1 MHSAEA
7 SAPEMMRTLLVVV
20 GLVALAACGPDRN
33 GTDDAVGGSAAA
45 GETPARAWRS
55 SPGSGVRL
63 EAGEPIRVETGPHTL
78 LFPADNAPVAPPYT
92 VSATLHKERG
102 RLHEGF
108 GIVFGGQSLDA
119 PEEQQQYSYFLLRG
133 DGSFLIKRRDGAS
146 TTVVRDWTRHPA
158 IPRDTEEGGQPAQ
171 VAVHVGPTEVQ
182 FEVNG
187 KQVATVPAAELLT
200 RGAAGIRVA
209 HDVQL
214 SVANFSVTPGQ

>member
-1 MHSAEA
+1 MARA
-7 SAPEMMRTLLVVV
+7 FLVIAGLLV
-20 GLVALAACGPDRN
+20 LAACTPDRN
-33 GTDDAVGGSAAA
+33 GTDDAVGGGAAA
-45 GETPARAWRS
+45 GDVPMGETPAREWRS
-55 SPGSGVRL
+55 SPATGVRL
-63 EAGEPIRVETGPHTL
+63 EGSEPVRVETGPHTL
-78 LFPADNAPVAPPYT
+78 LFPADNAPVSPPYT
-92 VSATLHKERG
+92 VRATLQKERG

-108 GIVFGGQSLDA
+108 GVLFGGQSLDA

-158 IPRDTEEGGQPAQ
+158 IPRDTEEGGQPAG

-187 KQVATVPAAELLT
+187 EQVATVPTAELLT

-214 SVANFSVTPGQ
+214 SAANFSVTPGQ